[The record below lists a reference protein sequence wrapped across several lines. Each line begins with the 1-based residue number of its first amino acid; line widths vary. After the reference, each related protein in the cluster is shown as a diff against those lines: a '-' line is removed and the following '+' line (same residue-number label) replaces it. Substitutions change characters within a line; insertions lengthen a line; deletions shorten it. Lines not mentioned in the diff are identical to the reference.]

1 MTKTSKLGKAL
12 EGEANGMGKIRITSD
27 FWIDRVREHGGQF
40 RLRMGT
46 IIAG

>member
-1 MTKTSKLGKAL
+1 MERKTL
-12 EGEANGMGKIRITSD
+12 RITSE
-27 FWIDRVREHGGQF
+27 FWMEQVRLHGGEF

>member
-1 MTKTSKLGKAL
+1 MKKVK
-12 EGEANGMGKIRITSD
+12 ITSE
-27 FWIDRVREHGGQF
+27 FWMEQVRLHGSEF

>member
-1 MTKTSKLGKAL
+1 
-12 EGEANGMGKIRITSD
+12 MGKIRITSD
-27 FWIDRVREHGGQF
+27 FWMEQVRLHGGEF

>member
-1 MTKTSKLGKAL
+1 MKKMK
-12 EGEANGMGKIRITSD
+12 ITSE
-27 FWIDRVREHGGQF
+27 FWMGQVRLHGNEF

>member
-1 MTKTSKLGKAL
+1 MEKKTLK
-12 EGEANGMGKIRITSD
+12 ITSD
-27 FWIDRVREHGGQF
+27 FWMEQVRLHGNEF

>member
-1 MTKTSKLGKAL
+1 LEKKTLK
-12 EGEANGMGKIRITSD
+12 ITSD
-27 FWIDRVREHGGQF
+27 FWMEQVRLHGNEF